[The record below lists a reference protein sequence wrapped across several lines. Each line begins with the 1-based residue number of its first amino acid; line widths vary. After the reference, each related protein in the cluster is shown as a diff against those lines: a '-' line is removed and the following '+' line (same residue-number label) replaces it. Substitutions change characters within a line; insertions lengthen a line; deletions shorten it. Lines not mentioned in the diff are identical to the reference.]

1 MAEISH
7 TAWYR
12 QGLISVTNGSTKVS
26 GNGTKF
32 LTAGINAGAALRL
45 DARGDYALEVDRVVS
60 DTEIQ
65 LKMPYVGQSASN
77 QAYSI
82 DRNHQSIL
90 PADLSARL
98 AKAMGN
104 WEARYD
110 LDMQTINGKSAYEV
124 AVENGYSGTQ
134 AQWLESLKGAGDYTP
149 LLNAIEPHRYHN
161 AGAHNS
167 VFRGKNLGVFS
178 DAQSAA
184 IRAGTFGGTY
194 GGVYADIYP
203 GDHWVFSNIPY
214 TYLDANDEE
223 KSSTYSG
230 TMRVADCDYYL
241 KAGDQGNGLEAHHIV
256 VVPDANMFTA
266 PMNAESSTE
275 GGYVGSK
282 MRTVYLR
289 RAEAIFKACFG
300 ENHVLKHREY
310 LVNAVTDGIA
320 SAGAWCDSYI
330 ELMDERMVYGAPN
343 FDSSSPDGSGG
354 TEVYKKFHRYSVSCK
369 QLNLFRHRPD
379 LISNRV
385 WYWLRNVV
393 SAGCFANVNNN
404 GNCNYNNASPSGSGV
419 RPNSLPA
426 RFSDLIPCAGKGK
439 EGTEA
444 HKRQSPRG

>member
-1 MAEISH
+1 MAETAH
-7 TAWYR
+7 LAWYR
-12 QGLISVTNGSTKVS
+12 QGLVSVTNGSTKVS

-32 LTAGINAGAALRL
+32 LTAGINAGASLRL
-45 DARGDYALEVDRVVS
+45 DARGDYALEIDRVVS

-65 LKMPYVGQSASN
+65 LVKPYVGQSATN

-82 DRNHQSIL
+82 DRNHQSTL

-98 AKAMGN
+98 ARAMGN

-110 LDMQTINGKSAYEV
+110 LDMQTITGPSAYEV
-124 AVENGYSGTQ
+124 AVENGYTGTK
-134 AQWLESLKGAGDYTP
+134 AQWLESLKATDEFRALKNLVDP
-149 LLNAIEPHRYHN
+149 LLIHN
-161 AGAHNS
+161 AGAHNAMY
-167 VFRGKNLGVFS
+167 RGKNLGVFS

-194 GGVYADIYP
+194 GGVYADVYP

-214 TYLDANDEE
+214 SYLDENNET

-230 TMRVADCDYYL
+230 TMRVADLDYYL
-241 KAGDQGNGLEAHHIV
+241 KAGDQGDGLTAHHIV
-256 VVPDANMFTA
+256 VVPDTNMFTA
-266 PMNAESSTE
+266 PMNAENTTE

-310 LVNAVTDGIA
+310 LVNAVANGKA
-320 SAGAWCDSYI
+320 SAGAWCDSFVD
-330 ELMDERMVYGAPN
+330 LMDERMVYGAPI
-343 FDSSSPDGSGG
+343 FDSASTDGGDTIPS
-354 TEVYKKFHRYSVSCK
+354 RYSVSCK

-379 LISNRV
+379 MISNRQ

-393 SAGCFANVNNN
+393 SAAYFAGVNPY
-404 GNCNYNNASPSGSGV
+404 GGCNYNFASYSGGGV
-419 RPNSLPA
+419 RPAAL
-426 RFSDLIPCAGKGK
+426 LY
-439 EGTEA
+439 
-444 HKRQSPRG
+444 

>member
-1 MAEISH
+1 MAEVSS

-12 QGLISVTNGSTKVS
+12 QGLVSLTNGSTKVS

-32 LTAGINAGAALRL
+32 LTAGINAGAALRI

-65 LKMPYVGQSASN
+65 LVKPYVGQSVSN

-82 DRNHQSIL
+82 DRNHQATL

-98 AKAMGN
+98 SKAMGN

-110 LDMQTINGKSAYEV
+110 LDMQTINGKSAYEL
-124 AVENGYSGTQ
+124 AVENGYTGTLS
-134 AQWLESLKGAGDYTP
+134 QWLESLKGAGDYTP
-149 LLNAIEPHRYHN
+149 LLNAIEPHTYHN

-167 VFRGKNLGVFS
+167 VYRGKNLGVFS

-194 GGVYADIYP
+194 GGVYADVYP
-203 GDHWVFSNIPY
+203 GDCWVFSNIPY
-214 TYLDANDEE
+214 TYIDANDDEQ
-223 KSSTYSG
+223 SSTYSG
-230 TMRVADCDYYL
+230 TMRIADCDYYL

-256 VVPDANMFTA
+256 VVPDTNMFTA
-266 PMNAESSTE
+266 PMNAENSTE

-300 ENHVLKHREY
+300 ESHVLKHREY
-310 LVNAVTDGIA
+310 LVNAVTDGR
-320 SAGAWCDSYI
+320 STGGAWCDSYV
-330 ELMDERMVYGAPN
+330 ELLDERMAYGAPN

-354 TEVYKKFHRYSVSCK
+354 TNVAPLFHRYSVSCK

-379 LISNRV
+379 LISNRQ

-393 SAGCFANVNNN
+393 SAGCFADVALYGSCTDNL
-404 GNCNYNNASPSGSGV
+404 ASNSGCGV
-419 RPNSLPA
+419 RPA
-426 RFSDLIPCAGKGK
+426 ALIC
-439 EGTEA
+439 
-444 HKRQSPRG
+444 